1 MCKHC
6 VRTPFPD
13 RDRMC
18 LESGAYMAN
27 MSKCSNCSK
36 NNLKVEQVPA
46 EMLEEDSSDEDTEEE
61 KETVTYNHV
70 CGDCNHIVCRHKYK
84 FWLEDGRQEYRMD
97 CLLCGFAED
106 SISIMPTDPRKA
118 SSMEY

>member
-6 VRTPFPD
+6 VRNPFPD

-18 LESGAYMAN
+18 LESGAYMVN

-46 EMLEEDSSDEDTEEE
+46 DMLEEDTSDSDTEEE
-61 KETVTYNHV
+61 TETVTYNHV
-70 CGDCNHIVCRHKYK
+70 CGHCNHVVSRHKVGLK
-84 FWLEDGRQEYRMD
+84 LWK
-97 CLLCGFAED
+97 
-106 SISIMPTDPRKA
+106 ITI
-118 SSMEY
+118 

>member
-6 VRTPFPD
+6 VRNPFPN

-18 LESGAYMAN
+18 LESGAYMVN

-46 EMLEEDSSDEDTEEE
+46 DMLEEDISDDDTEEE
-61 KETVTYNHV
+61 TETVTYNHV
-70 CGDCNHIVCRHKYK
+70 CADCNHVVSRHKYK

-106 SISIMPTDPRKA
+106 SISVMPTDPRKA